1 MLTIPS
7 THLVIISYNDIG
19 EQAEE
24 KDASGAIS
32 KEHADGRIVRF
43 YKALGR
49 PSQVSMLIGK
59 DIADL
64 KILVDYFMPK
74 PSIDKASM
82 RMSELLKQR
91 YSTPSSKTSESYF
104 TDAAE
109 AVGGEE

>member
-1 MLTIPS
+1 M
-7 THLVIISYNDIG
+7 
-19 EQAEE
+19 
-24 KDASGAIS
+24 
-32 KEHADGRIVRF
+32 RF
-43 YKALGR
+43 YKELGR
-49 PSQVSMLIGK
+49 PQVSMLIGK

-91 YSTPSSKTSESYF
+91 YLTPPSKTAESDF

-109 AVGGEE
+109 AVGGED

>member
-19 EQAEE
+19 EQTEE
-24 KDASGAIS
+24 IDASGATL
-32 KEHADGRIVRF
+32 KERADGRIVRF
-43 YKALGR
+43 YKKLGR

-91 YSTPSSKTSESYF
+91 YSTPQSKT
-104 TDAAE
+104 AE
-109 AVGGEE
+109 AGLADGTETVGGEE